1 MKNTLTDLNNYLF
14 ETLERLMDDDLT
26 EEQIQKEIMRSQA
39 VTAVAETIIR
49 NELALKTIKHLNEYG
64 IETPKEKLPPMLEA
78 DYRPEDQRNYT
89 LQKSKN
95 SSRKT
100 TRA

>member
-26 EEQIQKEIMRSQA
+26 EEQIQKEIMHSQA

-49 NELALKTIKHLNEYG
+49 NGELALKTIKHLNEYG
-64 IETPKEKLPPMLEA
+64 IEIPKEKLPPML
-78 DYRPEDQRNYT
+78 
-89 LQKSKN
+89 
-95 SSRKT
+95 
-100 TRA
+100 

>member
-49 NELALKTIKHLNEYG
+49 NGELALKTIKHLNEYG
-64 IETPKEKLPPMLEA
+64 IEIAKEKLPPMLEA
-78 DYRPEDQRNYT
+78 KP
-89 LQKSKN
+89 
-95 SSRKT
+95 
-100 TRA
+100 

>member
-14 ETLERLMDDDLT
+14 ETLERLMDDDST

-49 NELALKTIKHLNEYG
+49 NGELALKTIKHLNEYG
-64 IETPKEKLPPMLEA
+64 IETPCLCFC
-78 DYRPEDQRNYT
+78 
-89 LQKSKN
+89 
-95 SSRKT
+95 
-100 TRA
+100 